1 MIRSEAWN
9 KTNAGMGKFY
19 RHKYKSLIIFKRRN
33 DQS

>member
-1 MIRSEAWN
+1 MIRFEAWN

-19 RHKYKSLIIFKRRN
+19 RSKHGSVIIFKRRN